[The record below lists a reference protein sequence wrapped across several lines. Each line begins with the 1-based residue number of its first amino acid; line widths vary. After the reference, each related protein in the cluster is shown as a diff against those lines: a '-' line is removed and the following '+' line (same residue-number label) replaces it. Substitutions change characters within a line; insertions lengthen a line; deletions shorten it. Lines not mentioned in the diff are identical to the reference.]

1 MLGKYILHSLN
12 IVICSLLLP
21 TIFATKKVTSKVLR
35 GDIPFLYLR
44 TVNKIA
50 VLFLVL
56 MMVFSAFHYGE
67 LPAEI
72 PIHYNAAGVA
82 DGYGE
87 KQDVWALPVIAI
99 VLFVG
104 LLTLE
109 KKTKIPLEKKVIK
122 GLNVAIVLTFSYLQ
136 LKTLSVALHRS
147 EGLGKWFLPV
157 FIFVMTIVPLLPIL
171 KEKFRPKK
179 ETPKP

>member
-21 TIFATKKVTSKVLR
+21 TIFATKKGTSKVLR
-35 GDIPFLYLR
+35 GEIPFLYLR
-44 TVNKIA
+44 AVNKIA

-56 MMVFSAFHYGE
+56 IMVFTAFHYGE

-72 PIHYNAAGVA
+72 PIHYNAAGVP

-87 KQDVWALPVIAI
+87 KQDVWALPAIAI
-99 VLFVG
+99 ALFGG

-109 KKTKIPLEKKVIK
+109 KKQK
-122 GLNVAIVLTFSYLQ
+122 
-136 LKTLSVALHRS
+136 HH
-147 EGLGKWFLPV
+147 
-157 FIFVMTIVPLLPIL
+157 
-171 KEKFRPKK
+171 
-179 ETPKP
+179 

>member
-1 MLGKYILHSLN
+1 M
-12 IVICSLLLP
+12 
-21 TIFATKKVTSKVLR
+21 LR
-35 GDIPFLYLR
+35 GEIPFLYLR
-44 TVNKIA
+44 AVNKIA

-56 MMVFSAFHYGE
+56 MMAFTAFHYGE

-72 PIHYNAAGVA
+72 PIHYNAAGVP

-99 VLFVG
+99 ALFGG

-109 KKTKIPLEKKVIK
+109 KKTKTPLEKKVIK

-136 LKTLSVALHRS
+136 FKTFSVALHQS

-157 FIFVMTIVPLLPIL
+157 FISVMTIVPLLLIL
-171 KEKFRPKK
+171 KEKFSAKK
-179 ETPKP
+179 ETPNP

>member
-1 MLGKYILHSLN
+1 M
-12 IVICSLLLP
+12 
-21 TIFATKKVTSKVLR
+21 LR
-35 GDIPFLYLR
+35 GGIPFLYLR

-109 KKTKIPLEKKVIK
+109 KKTKKPLEKKVIK

-136 LKTLSVALHRS
+136 LKTLSVAIHRS

>member
-109 KKTKIPLEKKVIK
+109 KKTKKPLEKKVIK

-136 LKTLSVALHRS
+136 LKTLSVAIHRS

-171 KEKFRPKK
+171 KEKFRP
-179 ETPKP
+179 